1 MSVFVDS
8 SFSKSFYKETDK
20 QTKQTA
26 DCDVLCF
33 NIQDFCKPSNWP
45 PIKELKIT
53 KSNDG
58 QSCEFACLDEG
69 LVCEPTFFT
78 AINTQETMIRWLV
91 TLQASF
97 NFDVIVRLDCNS
109 SARYEKLPRRIAT
122 KPLMTHDNYTICA
135 EDKRCLPEDFA
146 LLTTILAG
154 NIGYDQA
161 PFASCLLSR
170 SPTCW
175 PKKQQLQQNLDV
187 TGVLN
192 LSKKALL
199 KKKDVSISISNIRLC
214 CNWFYVLD
222 ICLSDLGCPVIH
234 PQQYRVT
241 VFWRRHW
248 TLQTTCACYRV
259 SHCCSAAERPGLV

>member
-175 PKKQQLQQNLDV
+175 PKK
-187 TGVLN
+187 T
-192 LSKKALL
+192 ATPAE
-199 KKKDVSISISNIRLC
+199 
-214 CNWFYVLD
+214 
-222 ICLSDLGCPVIH
+222 LGCNSSS
-234 PQQYRVT
+234 Q
-241 VFWRRHW
+241 
-248 TLQTTCACYRV
+248 
-259 SHCCSAAERPGLV
+259 LVEKGPFEKKGCFNQHLKCTFVL